1 MTKLVKLNILRAF
14 WKNIAIAIGNEV
26 WFVNIIIDKDAAA
39 YISKHSKDNSITLY
53 MHAGGGG
60 WCSIQS
66 PIVQLGK
73 PKKAESFDLYGINEI
88 SVYIRKGIKVRND
101 QVHIFLRKFLWIKDL
116 AVDGM
121 RIDY

>member
-1 MTKLVKLNILRAF
+1 M
-14 WKNIAIAIGNEV
+14 
-26 WFVNIIIDKDAAA
+26 
-39 YISKHSKDNSITLY
+39 
-53 MHAGGGG
+53 
-60 WCSIQS
+60 SIQS